1 MYSTKEITDKLK
13 NNWES
18 IKHTIK
24 IESGITEISY
34 KTWIDPL
41 SVYSVSD
48 NNVTILIP
56 SDNSMAL
63 QYIINHYMDFIKVT
77 ISEFLDIMVDVSFIL
92 KKDTINNEETDTKLL
107 KNLNKNIFVI
117 LYKYKAVSS
126 SG

>member
-77 ISEFLDIMVDVSFIL
+77 IEF
-92 KKDTINNEETDTKLL
+92 
-107 KNLNKNIFVI
+107 
-117 LYKYKAVSS
+117 
-126 SG
+126 